1 MLDRDNR
8 LLSAIRRARYNP
20 AMTHAEKSWRTT
32 GGRFAFAALIAGALG
47 IAFSPI
53 FVRLSDLGAP
63 VTAFWRPALAIPVL
77 LIWVAFDQGGRS
89 QQKRAPTPRDYA
101 LLVLSGFMFA
111 GDLFCWHWSIQFTS
125 IANST
130 LLANFAPIFVT
141 LASWLLFG
149 ERFTLQFLI
158 ALGLGIAGAIV
169 LMGDSL
175 TISPDNLIGDAIS
188 LVTAMFYGGYIIV
201 VGRLRARFSTATI
214 MSWSSVVTAVFLLPI
229 ALHYDGP
236 LLATTLF
243 GWGVLLGLGLVSHAG
258 GQSLIAYALAH
269 LPAAFS
275 SLSLLVQPVASTIL
289 AWIVLGEAIGIWQGL
304 GGAIVLSGIL
314 LARRGSAAAT
324 KPPPPEPTAPIG

>member
-1 MLDRDNR
+1 MDRDNR
-8 LLSAIRRARYNP
+8 PLSAAGPARYNP
-20 AMTHAEKSWRTT
+20 AMTQESTSGRTS
-32 GGRFAFAALIAGALG
+32 GGKFAFAALIAGAMG

-77 LIWVAFDQGGRS
+77 LIWVAFDQGGQNRER
-89 QQKRAPTPRDYA
+89 RAPAPKDYA

-149 ERFTLQFLI
+149 ERFTPRFLI

-175 TISPDNLIGDAIS
+175 TISPDHLFGDAIS

-201 VGRLRARFSTATI
+201 VGRLRVRFSTAVI
-214 MSWSSVVTAVFLLPI
+214 MSWSSIVTAMFLLPI
-229 ALHYDGP
+229 ALLYDGP
-236 LLATTLF
+236 LLATTLY
-243 GWGVLLGLGLVSHAG
+243 GWGVLIGLGLVSHAG

-275 SLSLLVQPVASTIL
+275 SLSLLVQPVASAVL
-289 AWIVLGEAIGIWQGL
+289 AWIILGEAIGGWQGL
-304 GGAIVLSGIL
+304 GAAIVLTGIL
-314 LARRGSAAAT
+314 LARRTGAAPAR
-324 KPPPPEPTAPIG
+324 KSL

>member
-1 MLDRDNR
+1 
-8 LLSAIRRARYNP
+8 
-20 AMTHAEKSWRTT
+20 MTHAKRSREDSARMT
-32 GGRFAFAALIAGALG
+32 GGRFAFAALVAGALA

-77 LIWVAFDQGGRS
+77 LMWAFYDSAGRGGSDRREK
-89 QQKRAPTPRDYA
+89 QVPAPRDYA

-111 GDLFCWHWSIQFTS
+111 GDLFFWHWSVQFTS

-149 ERFTLQFLI
+149 ERFTPRFLI
-158 ALGLGIAGAIV
+158 ALGLGIVGAVV
-169 LMGDSL
+169 LMGNSL
-175 TISPDNLIGDAIS
+175 TISPDNLFGDGIS
-188 LVTAMFYGGYIIV
+188 LITALFYGGYIIV
-201 VGRLRARFSTATI
+201 VGRLRARFSTAVI
-214 MSWSSVVTAVFLLPI
+214 MSWSSVCTAIFLLPL

-236 LLATTLF
+236 LLTTTLY
-243 GWGVLLGLGLVSHAG
+243 GWGILIGLGLVGHAG

-275 SLSLLVQPVASTIL
+275 SLSLLVQPVAATVL
-289 AWIVLGEAIGIWQGL
+289 AWIILGEAIGVWQGL

-314 LARRGSAAAT
+314 LARRDST
-324 KPPPPEPTAPIG
+324 MPTRKTER

>member
-1 MLDRDNR
+1 MTQAD
-8 LLSAIRRARYNP
+8 APWRA
-20 AMTHAEKSWRTT
+20 AGA
-32 GGRFAFAALIAGALG
+32 RFAFAALIAGAMG

-63 VTAFWRPALAIPVL
+63 VTAFWRPALAIPAL
-77 LIWVAFDQGGRS
+77 LIWVAFDQRGQSPRRRS
-89 QQKRAPTPRDYA
+89 PTRRDYG

-111 GDLFCWHWSIQFTS
+111 GDLFFWHWSIQFTS

-149 ERFTLQFLI
+149 ERFTPRFLI
-158 ALGLGIAGAIV
+158 ALGLGITGAVV

-175 TISPDNLIGDAIS
+175 TISPDHLLGDAMG

-201 VGRLRARFSTATI
+201 VGRLRTRFSTAVI
-214 MSWSSVVTAVFLLPI
+214 MSWSSIVTAVFLLPL

-236 LLATTLF
+236 LLTTTLY

-275 SLSLLVQPVASTIL
+275 SLSLLVQPVASTVL
-289 AWIVLGEAIGIWQGL
+289 AWIILDEAIGAWQGL
-304 GGAIVLSGIL
+304 GGAIVLFGIL
-314 LARRGSAAAT
+314 LARRRPAAT
-324 KPPPPEPTAPIG
+324 ASTPNPSTPIG

>member
-1 MLDRDNR
+1 MG
-8 LLSAIRRARYNP
+8 
-20 AMTHAEKSWRTT
+20 TV
-32 GGRFAFAALIAGALG
+32 GGRFAFAALIAGAMG
-47 IAFSPI
+47 IAFAPI

-63 VTAFWRPALAIPVL
+63 VTAFWRPALAVPVL
-77 LIWVAFDQGGRS
+77 LIWAFFDRS
-89 QQKRAPTPRDYA
+89 DRRQEKRAPTPRDYA

-141 LASWLLFG
+141 LASWLLFR
-149 ERFTLQFLI
+149 EQFTPRFLI
-158 ALGLGIAGAIV
+158 ALGLGIAGAVV

-175 TISPDNLIGDAIS
+175 TISPDHLIGDAIS

-201 VGRLRARFSTATI
+201 VGRLRARFPTAVI
-214 MSWSSVVTAVFLLPI
+214 MSWSSIVTAVFLLPL

-236 LLATTLF
+236 FLTTSLY
-243 GWGVLLGLGLVSHAG
+243 GWGVLIGLGLVSHAG
-258 GQSLIAYALAH
+258 GQSLIAFALAH

-275 SLSLLVQPVASTIL
+275 SLSLLVQPVASAVL
-289 AWIVLGEAIGIWQGL
+289 AWIILDEAIGPWQAA

-314 LARRGSAAAT
+314 LGRRSTRAT
-324 KPPPPEPTAPIG
+324 TPKA